1 MTAGRF
7 RCFTGGSRYCRTGRR
22 FSGSVRSREAVLP
35 AKKYAIWAA
44 PAFVLL
50 YVVKSPNGAAAGVRQ
65 AASGLA
71 DVADSLTVF
80 VNKLASS

>member
-1 MTAGRF
+1 M
-7 RCFTGGSRYCRTGRR
+7 
-22 FSGSVRSREAVLP
+22 GSVRSREAVLP

-44 PAFVLL
+44 VACALL
-50 YVVKSPNGAAAGVRQ
+50 YLVKSPTGAAVNVRH

-71 DVADSLTVF
+71 TVADSLSVF